1 MATSALSLARTRR
14 LKNRGVQRWDAQR
27 QGPNPSRP
35 TAGPPCPAPPS
46 DGAARAST
54 TLSTGTGHARLVL
67 LTELSTGMTAPFKQM
82 RTHRR
87 FVVRAWTIPSW
98 PVMALRAAL
107 LTWALRV
114 ACSPGEALIRSC
126 WWVPPHGPIEPTIGS
141 TRGCSVSLEAEEPPD
156 SARLRSPG
164 TVAIDARPRFT

>member
-27 QGPNPSRP
+27 QGPSPSRP

-98 PVMALRAAL
+98 PVMGAQG
-107 LTWALRV
+107 RV
-114 ACSPGEALIRSC
+114 ADMGAQGGLLVRRGPHPVMLVGTSPMVLSNPQLDIPGGAPSRSRRKNRLTRRGSE
-126 WWVPPHGPIEPTIGS
+126 VLEP
-141 TRGCSVSLEAEEPPD
+141 
-156 SARLRSPG
+156 
-164 TVAIDARPRFT
+164 